1 MNGLN
6 FHLSR
11 HEGNNFGR
19 NCGFES
25 MQKQGALFGKL
36 LSLKVLYRMFDGD
49 DNPQESDLVAVRDVL
64 V

>member
-1 MNGLN
+1 
-6 FHLSR
+6 
-11 HEGNNFGR
+11 
-19 NCGFES
+19 